1 MTQEMIEF
9 AMQRLEEMYI
19 QAETDYEGRI
29 MVSVWTK
36 DLSESVDLILSDAQ
50 VRDLAEDVKYDAK
63 RWIHE
68 MSIHAPNNG

>member
-1 MTQEMIEF
+1 MINY

-19 QAETDYEGRI
+19 PAENHEGKI
-29 MVSVWTK
+29 FVKVWTK
-36 DLSESVDLILSDAQ
+36 DLSESFDMVLSDEQ
-50 VRDLAEDVKYDAK
+50 VIDLADDVMYLDH